1 MKSFRRKIPVK
12 LGFFG
17 SPKPQYKQS
26 FVGEIGILVQD
37 AYNAAEGHKNLRA
50 RSVIDDAGYAAVSLI
65 DGLWEDPDKLKDVSR
80 FILVYV
86 EFNNDYTDWGV
97 IVQYGGD
104 LYGGNPPKQDYMAS
118 PNYDDAM
125 EAERKELLE
134 RYGFKEETDN
144 RQWVV
149 SFSGM
154 KAEMNSDELR
164 KFKAEVGPGGRYSV
178 REKTKETYEQ

>member
-26 FVGEIGILVQD
+26 FVGEIGILVQE

-80 FILVYV
+80 FILIYV
-86 EFNNDYTDWGV
+86 EFNNDYTDWRV

-104 LYGGNPPKQDYMAS
+104 LYGGNPPKEDYMAS
-118 PNYDDAM
+118 PNYDDAI

-134 RYGFKEETDN
+134 RYGFKEEVDT
-144 RQWVV
+144 RKWIV
-149 SFSGM
+149 FFHGM
-154 KAEMNSDELR
+154 RAEMNSDELSKFR
-164 KFKAEVGPGGRYSV
+164 KEFGPNV
-178 REKTKETYEQ
+178 HLIIQEK